1 MLSGKSWNQQIT
13 FRTGR
18 NSAMQYQPEFWP
30 APKKATCQQHWKNLS
45 SEEQAERIAS
55 LARLIAK
62 TICPLLIDKTQENNH
77 EQSR

>member
-1 MLSGKSWNQQIT
+1 
-13 FRTGR
+13 
-18 NSAMQYQPEFWP
+18 MQYQSEFWP
-30 APKKATCQQHWKNLS
+30 ATKTAPCQREHWKKLS
-45 SEEQAERIAS
+45 SEEQAERIAL